1 MNSDIDK
8 KYLILEKAK
17 DMIITESYSSLSISK
32 LTSELNISKGSF
44 YTYFPSKDEMLGEI
58 LDEYTVNIKSFIE
71 NLEKNSNSV
80 DEYLNNYI
88 DTVIDLSDEDLKL
101 ELTIVNLRSNYE
113 ILNEENYFRIKE
125 IGRILILGIENTL
138 KKYLTNIKVQEK
150 DLIRCS
156 KIIFSITEVFTMMET
171 VDFERNKFT
180 VKSIEEMKKIIRSQE
195 MKENLEFIKND
206 KISFITNNINLFR

>member
-1 MNSDIDK
+1 
-8 KYLILEKAK
+8 
-17 DMIITESYSSLSISK
+17 MIIADGYSKLSISK
-32 LTSELNISKGSF
+32 LTSELDISKGSF
-44 YTYFPSKDEMLGEI
+44 YTYFPSKDEMLGKI

-88 DTVIDLSDEDLKL
+88 DTVTDLSDEDLKL

-113 ILNEENYFRIKE
+113 ILNEKNYFKIKE

-195 MKENLEFIKND
+195 MKENLEFIKNSIK
-206 KISFITNNINLFR
+206 KIIY

>member
-1 MNSDIDK
+1 MSLDTEK
-8 KYLILEKAK
+8 KYLILEKVK
-17 DMIITESYSSLSISK
+17 DMIIADGYSKLSISK
-32 LTSELNISKGSF
+32 LTSELDISKGSF
-44 YTYFPSKDEMLGEI
+44 YTYFSSKDEMLGEI

-80 DEYLNNYI
+80 DEYLNNCI
-88 DTVIDLSDEDLKL
+88 DTVTDLSDEDLKL

-180 VKSIEEMKKIIRSQE
+180 VKSIDEMKKIIRSQE
-195 MKENLEFIKND
+195 MKENLEFIKNSIK
-206 KISFITNNINLFR
+206 KIIY

>member
-1 MNSDIDK
+1 MSLDTEK

-17 DMIITESYSSLSISK
+17 DMIIAEGYSKLSISK
-32 LTSELNISKGSF
+32 LTSELDISKGSF
-44 YTYFPSKDEMLGEI
+44 YTYFSSKDEMLGKI

-88 DTVIDLSDEDLKL
+88 DTVTDLSDEDLKL

-195 MKENLEFIKND
+195 MKENLEFIKNSIK
-206 KISFITNNINLFR
+206 KIIY

>member
-1 MNSDIDK
+1 MSLDTEK

-17 DMIITESYSSLSISK
+17 DMIIADGYSKLSISK
-32 LTSELNISKGSF
+32 LTSELDISKGSF
-44 YTYFPSKDEMLGEI
+44 YTYFPSKDEMLGKI

-88 DTVIDLSDEDLKL
+88 DTVTDLSDEDLKL

-113 ILNEENYFRIKE
+113 ILNEKNYFKIKE

-195 MKENLEFIKND
+195 MKENLEFIKESIK
-206 KISFITNNINLFR
+206 KILYR

>member
-1 MNSDIDK
+1 MSLDTEK

-17 DMIITESYSSLSISK
+17 DMIIADGYSKLSISK
-32 LTSELNISKGSF
+32 LTSELDISKGSF
-44 YTYFPSKDEMLGEI
+44 YTYFPSKDEILGKI

-88 DTVIDLSDEDLKL
+88 DTVTDLSDEDLKL

-113 ILNEENYFRIKE
+113 ILNEKNYFKIKE

-195 MKENLEFIKND
+195 MKENLEFIKNSIK
-206 KISFITNNINLFR
+206 KIIY

>member
-1 MNSDIDK
+1 MSLDTEK

-17 DMIITESYSSLSISK
+17 DMIIADGYSKLSISK
-32 LTSELNISKGSF
+32 LTSELDISKGSF
-44 YTYFPSKDEMLGEI
+44 YTYFSSKDEMLGEI

-88 DTVIDLSDEDLKL
+88 DTVTDLSDEDLKL

-113 ILNEENYFRIKE
+113 ILNEENYFKIKE

-195 MKENLEFIKND
+195 MKENLEFIKNSIK
-206 KISFITNNINLFR
+206 KIIY

>member
-1 MNSDIDK
+1 MSLDTEK

-17 DMIITESYSSLSISK
+17 DMMIADGYSRLSISK
-32 LTSELNISKGSF
+32 LTSELDISKGSF
-44 YTYFPSKDEMLGEI
+44 YTYFPSKDEMLGKI

-88 DTVIDLSDEDLKL
+88 DTVTDLSDEDLKL

-125 IGRILILGIENTL
+125 IGRILILGIQNTL

-195 MKENLEFIKND
+195 MKENLEFIKNSIK
-206 KISFITNNINLFR
+206 KIIY

>member
-1 MNSDIDK
+1 MSLDTEK

-17 DMIITESYSSLSISK
+17 DMIIADGYSKLSISK
-32 LTSELNISKGSF
+32 LTSELDISKGSF
-44 YTYFPSKDEMLGEI
+44 YTYFSSKDEMLGEI

-88 DTVIDLSDEDLKL
+88 DTVTDLSDEDLKL

-195 MKENLEFIKND
+195 MKENLEFIKNSIK
-206 KISFITNNINLFR
+206 KIIY

>member
-1 MNSDIDK
+1 MSLDTEK

-17 DMIITESYSSLSISK
+17 DMIIADGYSKLSISK
-32 LTSELNISKGSF
+32 LTSELDISKGSF
-44 YTYFPSKDEMLGEI
+44 YTYFSSKDEMLGEI

-88 DTVIDLSDEDLKL
+88 DTVTDLSDEDLKL

-195 MKENLEFIKND
+195 MKENLEFIKNSIKNSIK
-206 KISFITNNINLFR
+206 KIIY

>member
-1 MNSDIDK
+1 MSLDTEK

-17 DMIITESYSSLSISK
+17 DMIIADGYSRLSISK
-32 LTSELNISKGSF
+32 LTSELDISKGSF
-44 YTYFPSKDEMLGEI
+44 YTYFPSKDEMLGKI

-88 DTVIDLSDEDLKL
+88 DTVTDLSDEDLKL

-195 MKENLEFIKND
+195 MKENLEFIKNSIK
-206 KISFITNNINLFR
+206 KIIY

>member
-1 MNSDIDK
+1 MSLDTEK

-17 DMIITESYSSLSISK
+17 DMIIADGYSKLSISK
-32 LTSELNISKGSF
+32 LTSELDISKGSF
-44 YTYFPSKDEMLGEI
+44 YTYFPSKDEMLGKI

-88 DTVIDLSDEDLKL
+88 DTVTDLSDEDLKL

-113 ILNEENYFRIKE
+113 ILNEKNYFKIKE

-195 MKENLEFIKND
+195 MKENLEFIKNSIK
-206 KISFITNNINLFR
+206 KIIY

>member
-1 MNSDIDK
+1 MSLDTEK

-17 DMIITESYSSLSISK
+17 DMIIADGYSKLSISK
-32 LTSELNISKGSF
+32 LTSELDISKGSF
-44 YTYFPSKDEMLGEI
+44 YTYFPSKDEMLGKI

-88 DTVIDLSDEDLKL
+88 DTVTDLSDEDLKL

-113 ILNEENYFRIKE
+113 ILNEKNYFKIKE

-171 VDFERNKFT
+171 VDFKRNKFT

-195 MKENLEFIKND
+195 MKENLEFIKNSIK
-206 KISFITNNINLFR
+206 KIIY

>member
-1 MNSDIDK
+1 MSLDTEK

-17 DMIITESYSSLSISK
+17 DMMIADGYSKLSISK
-32 LTSELNISKGSF
+32 LTSELDISKGSF
-44 YTYFPSKDEMLGEI
+44 YTYFPSKDEMLGKI

-88 DTVIDLSDEDLKL
+88 DTVTDLSDEDLKL

-113 ILNEENYFRIKE
+113 ILNEENYFKIKE

-180 VKSIEEMKKIIRSQE
+180 VKSIEEMKKSIRSQE
-195 MKENLEFIKND
+195 MKENLEFIKNSIK
-206 KISFITNNINLFR
+206 KIIY

>member
-1 MNSDIDK
+1 MSLDTEK

-17 DMIITESYSSLSISK
+17 DMIIADGYSKLSISK
-32 LTSELNISKGSF
+32 LTSELDISKGSF
-44 YTYFPSKDEMLGEI
+44 YTYFPSKDEMLGKI

-88 DTVIDLSDEDLKL
+88 DTVTDLSDEDLKL

-113 ILNEENYFRIKE
+113 ILNEKNYFKIKE

-180 VKSIEEMKKIIRSQE
+180 VKSIEEMKKIIRSKE
-195 MKENLEFIKND
+195 MKENLEFIKNSIK
-206 KISFITNNINLFR
+206 KIIY

>member
-1 MNSDIDK
+1 MSLDTEK

-17 DMIITESYSSLSISK
+17 DMIIADGYSKLSISK
-32 LTSELNISKGSF
+32 LTSELDISKGSF

-58 LDEYTVNIKSFIE
+58 LDEYTVNIKNFIE

-88 DTVIDLSDEDLKL
+88 DTVTDLSDEDLKL

-113 ILNEENYFRIKE
+113 ILNEENYFKIKE

-195 MKENLEFIKND
+195 MKENLEFIKNSIK
-206 KISFITNNINLFR
+206 KIIY

>member
-1 MNSDIDK
+1 MSLDTEK

-17 DMIITESYSSLSISK
+17 DMIIADGYSKLSISK
-32 LTSELNISKGSF
+32 LTSELDISKGSF
-44 YTYFPSKDEMLGEI
+44 YTYFPSKDEMLGKI

-88 DTVIDLSDEDLKL
+88 DTVTDLSDEDLKL

-113 ILNEENYFRIKE
+113 ILNEKNYFKIKE

-138 KKYLTNIKVQEK
+138 KKY
-150 DLIRCS
+150 
-156 KIIFSITEVFTMMET
+156 
-171 VDFERNKFT
+171 
-180 VKSIEEMKKIIRSQE
+180 
-195 MKENLEFIKND
+195 
-206 KISFITNNINLFR
+206 

>member
-1 MNSDIDK
+1 MSLDTEK

-17 DMIITESYSSLSISK
+17 DMIIAEGYSKLSISK
-32 LTSELNISKGSF
+32 LTSELDISKGSF
-44 YTYFPSKDEMLGEI
+44 YTYFSSKDEMLGKI

-88 DTVIDLSDEDLKL
+88 DTVTDLSDEDLKL
-101 ELTIVNLRSNYE
+101 EVTIVNLRSNYE

-195 MKENLEFIKND
+195 MKENLEFIKNSIK
-206 KISFITNNINLFR
+206 KIIY

>member
-1 MNSDIDK
+1 MSLDTEK

-17 DMIITESYSSLSISK
+17 GMIIADGYSKLSISK
-32 LTSELNISKGSF
+32 LTSELDISKGSF

-88 DTVIDLSDEDLKL
+88 DTVTDLSDEDLKL

-113 ILNEENYFRIKE
+113 ILNEENYFRIK
-125 IGRILILGIENTL
+125 ENTL

-195 MKENLEFIKND
+195 MKENLEFIKNSIK
-206 KISFITNNINLFR
+206 KIIY

>member
-1 MNSDIDK
+1 MSLDTEK

-17 DMIITESYSSLSISK
+17 DMIIADGYSKLSISK
-32 LTSELNISKGSF
+32 LTSELDISKGSF
-44 YTYFPSKDEMLGEI
+44 YTCFSSKDEMLGEI

-88 DTVIDLSDEDLKL
+88 DTVTDLSDEDLKL

-195 MKENLEFIKND
+195 MKENLEFIKNSIK
-206 KISFITNNINLFR
+206 KIIY

>member
-1 MNSDIDK
+1 
-8 KYLILEKAK
+8 
-17 DMIITESYSSLSISK
+17 MIIADGYSKLSISK
-32 LTSELNISKGSF
+32 LTSELDISKGSF
-44 YTYFPSKDEMLGEI
+44 YTYFSSKDEMLGEI

-88 DTVIDLSDEDLKL
+88 DTVTDLSDEDLKL

-180 VKSIEEMKKIIRSQE
+180 VKSIEKMKKIIRSQE
-195 MKENLEFIKND
+195 MKENLEFIKNSIK
-206 KISFITNNINLFR
+206 KIIY

>member
-1 MNSDIDK
+1 MSLDSEK

-17 DMIITESYSSLSISK
+17 DMIIADGYSKLSISK
-32 LTSELNISKGSF
+32 LTSELDISKGSF
-44 YTYFPSKDEMLGEI
+44 YTYFPSKDEMLGKI

-88 DTVIDLSDEDLKL
+88 DTVTDLSDEDLKL

-195 MKENLEFIKND
+195 MKENLEFIKNSIK
-206 KISFITNNINLFR
+206 KIIY

>member
-1 MNSDIDK
+1 MSLDTEK

-17 DMIITESYSSLSISK
+17 DMIIADGYSKLSISK
-32 LTSELNISKGSF
+32 LTSELDISKGSF
-44 YTYFPSKDEMLGEI
+44 YTYFSSKDEMLGEI

-88 DTVIDLSDEDLKL
+88 DTVTDLSDEDLKL

-113 ILNEENYFRIKE
+113 ILNEENYFKIKE

-156 KIIFSITEVFTMMET
+156 KIIFSITEVFTMRET

-195 MKENLEFIKND
+195 MKENLEFIKNSIK
-206 KISFITNNINLFR
+206 KIIY

>member
-1 MNSDIDK
+1 MSLDTEK

-17 DMIITESYSSLSISK
+17 DMIIADGYSKLSISK
-32 LTSELNISKGSF
+32 LTSELDISKGSF
-44 YTYFPSKDEMLGEI
+44 YTYFPSKDEMLGKI

-88 DTVIDLSDEDLKL
+88 DTVTDLSDEDLKL

-113 ILNEENYFRIKE
+113 ILNEKNYFKIKE

-138 KKYLTNIKVQEK
+138 KVQEK

-195 MKENLEFIKND
+195 MKENLEFIKNSIK
-206 KISFITNNINLFR
+206 KIIY

>member
-1 MNSDIDK
+1 MSLDTEK

-17 DMIITESYSSLSISK
+17 DMIIADGYSKLSISK
-32 LTSELNISKGSF
+32 LTSKLDISKGSF
-44 YTYFPSKDEMLGEI
+44 YTYFPSKDEMLGKI

-88 DTVIDLSDEDLKL
+88 DTVTDLSDEDLKL

-113 ILNEENYFRIKE
+113 ILNEENYFKIKE

-156 KIIFSITEVFTMMET
+156 KIIFSITEMFTMMET

-195 MKENLEFIKND
+195 MKENLEFIKNSIK
-206 KISFITNNINLFR
+206 KIIY

>member
-1 MNSDIDK
+1 
-8 KYLILEKAK
+8 
-17 DMIITESYSSLSISK
+17 
-32 LTSELNISKGSF
+32 
-44 YTYFPSKDEMLGEI
+44 MLGEI

-88 DTVIDLSDEDLKL
+88 DTVTDLSDEDLKL

-113 ILNEENYFRIKE
+113 ILNEENYFKIKE

-195 MKENLEFIKND
+195 MKENLEFIKNSIK
-206 KISFITNNINLFR
+206 KIIY

>member
-1 MNSDIDK
+1 
-8 KYLILEKAK
+8 
-17 DMIITESYSSLSISK
+17 MIIADGYSKLSISK
-32 LTSELNISKGSF
+32 LTSELDISKGSF
-44 YTYFPSKDEMLGEI
+44 YTYFPSKDEMLGKI
-58 LDEYTVNIKSFIE
+58 LDEYTVNTKSFIE

-88 DTVIDLSDEDLKL
+88 DTVTDLSDEDLKL

-113 ILNEENYFRIKE
+113 ILNEKNYFKIKE

-195 MKENLEFIKND
+195 MKENLEFIKNSIK
-206 KISFITNNINLFR
+206 KIIY

>member
-1 MNSDIDK
+1 MSLDTEK

-17 DMIITESYSSLSISK
+17 DMIIADGYSKLSISK
-32 LTSELNISKGSF
+32 LTSELDISKGSF
-44 YTYFPSKDEMLGEI
+44 YTYFPSKDEMLGKI

-88 DTVIDLSDEDLKL
+88 DTVTDLSDEDLKL

-113 ILNEENYFRIKE
+113 ILNEENYFKIKE

-195 MKENLEFIKND
+195 MKENLEFIKNSIK
-206 KISFITNNINLFR
+206 KIIY

>member
-1 MNSDIDK
+1 MSLDTEK

-17 DMIITESYSSLSISK
+17 DMIIADGYSKLSISK
-32 LTSELNISKGSF
+32 LTSELDISKGSF
-44 YTYFPSKDEMLGEI
+44 YTYFSSKDEMLGEI

-88 DTVIDLSDEDLKL
+88 DTVTDLSDEDLKL

-180 VKSIEEMKKIIRSQE
+180 VKSIEKMKKIIRSQE
-195 MKENLEFIKND
+195 MKENLEFIKNSIK
-206 KISFITNNINLFR
+206 KIIY

>member
-1 MNSDIDK
+1 
-8 KYLILEKAK
+8 
-17 DMIITESYSSLSISK
+17 MIIADGYSKLSISK
-32 LTSELNISKGSF
+32 LTSELDISKGSF
-44 YTYFPSKDEMLGEI
+44 YTYFPSKDEMLGKI

-88 DTVIDLSDEDLKL
+88 DTVTDLSDEDLKL

-113 ILNEENYFRIKE
+113 ILNEKNYFKIKE

-138 KKYLTNIKVQEK
+138 KKYLTKKKYLTNIKVQEK

-195 MKENLEFIKND
+195 MKENLEFIKNSIK
-206 KISFITNNINLFR
+206 KIIY

>member
-1 MNSDIDK
+1 M
-8 KYLILEKAK
+8 
-17 DMIITESYSSLSISK
+17 
-32 LTSELNISKGSF
+32 
-44 YTYFPSKDEMLGEI
+44 
-58 LDEYTVNIKSFIE
+58 
-71 NLEKNSNSV
+71 
-80 DEYLNNYI
+80 
-88 DTVIDLSDEDLKL
+88 SDEDLKL

-113 ILNEENYFRIKE
+113 ILNEKNYFKIKE

-195 MKENLEFIKND
+195 MKENLEFIKNSIK
-206 KISFITNNINLFR
+206 KIIY

>member
-1 MNSDIDK
+1 MSLDTEK

-17 DMIITESYSSLSISK
+17 DMIIADGYSKLSISK
-32 LTSELNISKGSF
+32 LTSELDISKGSF
-44 YTYFPSKDEMLGEI
+44 YTYFSSKDEMLGKI

-88 DTVIDLSDEDLKL
+88 DTVTDLSDEDLKL

-113 ILNEENYFRIKE
+113 ILNEENYFKIKE

-195 MKENLEFIKND
+195 MKENLEFIKNSIK
-206 KISFITNNINLFR
+206 KIIY

>member
-1 MNSDIDK
+1 MSLDSEK

-17 DMIITESYSSLSISK
+17 DMIIADGYSKLSISK
-32 LTSELNISKGSF
+32 LTSELDISKGSF
-44 YTYFPSKDEMLGEI
+44 YTYFPSKDKMLGKI
-58 LDEYTVNIKSFIE
+58 LDEYIVNIKSFIE

-88 DTVIDLSDEDLKL
+88 DTVTDLSDEDLKL

-113 ILNEENYFRIKE
+113 ILNEENYFKIKE

-195 MKENLEFIKND
+195 MKENLEFIKNSIK
-206 KISFITNNINLFR
+206 KIIY

>member
-1 MNSDIDK
+1 MSLDTEK

-17 DMIITESYSSLSISK
+17 DMIIADGYSKLSISK
-32 LTSELNISKGSF
+32 LTSELDISKGSF
-44 YTYFPSKDEMLGEI
+44 YIYFSSKDEMLGKI

-88 DTVIDLSDEDLKL
+88 DTVTDLSDEDLKL

-113 ILNEENYFRIKE
+113 ILNEENYFKIKE

-195 MKENLEFIKND
+195 MKENLEFIKNSIK
-206 KISFITNNINLFR
+206 KIIY

>member
-1 MNSDIDK
+1 MSLDTEK

-17 DMIITESYSSLSISK
+17 DMIIADGYSKLSISK
-32 LTSELNISKGSF
+32 LTSELDISKGSF
-44 YTYFPSKDEMLGEI
+44 YTYFSSKDEMLGEI
-58 LDEYTVNIKSFIE
+58 LEEYTVNIKSFIE

-88 DTVIDLSDEDLKL
+88 DTVTDLSDEDLKL

-195 MKENLEFIKND
+195 MKENLEFIKNSIK
-206 KISFITNNINLFR
+206 KIIY

>member
-1 MNSDIDK
+1 MSLDTEK

-17 DMIITESYSSLSISK
+17 DMIIADGYSKLSISK
-32 LTSELNISKGSF
+32 LISELDISKGSF
-44 YTYFPSKDEMLGEI
+44 YTYFPSKDEMLGKI

-88 DTVIDLSDEDLKL
+88 DTVTDLSDEDLKL

-113 ILNEENYFRIKE
+113 ILNEKNYFKIKE

-195 MKENLEFIKND
+195 MKENLEFIKNSIK
-206 KISFITNNINLFR
+206 KIIY